1 MPSPV
6 VRALYFLLA
15 AGGLP
20 SLTRLEYCV
29 KGSDAAAARA
39 SARGRARGATAAP
52 SGPLRRARC
61 ETRARRTR
69 RRGTRTTRG

>member
-1 MPSPV
+1 MRDNRVLQELCLRGRPLPAPV

-39 SARGRARGATAAP
+39 SARVVAAGAARGGA
-52 SGPLRRARC
+52 LYVD
-61 ETRARRTR
+61 EVVV
-69 RRGTRTTRG
+69 